1 MKFEDLFGISV
12 EEFRDYMSQAVV
24 ADLCLQDMGRVAALG
39 NFTHRDGLCYKAGV
53 ALLDFRDVL
62 GNTIRERRPAYL
74 CLQGLWV
81 ENLYS
86 FNHLPEI
93 EPSFDANVF
102 RRESEEFID
111 LCMREAARID
121 GDRGTSYI
129 MYGFYCLKMLKD
141 PERLKKR
148 MIPWERFV

>member
-62 GNTIRERRPAYL
+62 GNTIRERRLAYL
-74 CLQGLWV
+74 CLQGLWA